1 MQNKFSSLLIL
12 VSVIFTGCGGGGG
25 GGGGVTGGAS
35 NSSSPAAVYTVST
48 LVLSSSLTSPFG
60 MTIDANGH
68 LYVAD
73 TGANLIKKIENLG
86 NGTYS
91 VTRALG
97 GTAGAYSG
105 CNSSLASPYAVAI
118 DSSGILYVAEQSRA
132 DIRYSD
138 CISPHDDSHQYGDLG
153 LLSSPSGIALHGD
166 NRLYVADTNNH
177 KIRLITKQAPFNNG
191 NGATILI
198 AGGSRGY
205 VDGAA
210 TNAATFNSPTGVVVS
225 SSGDVYVTDT
235 QNCVIR
241 KISLGFVSTF
251 AGSGPSACG
260 SLDGVRT
267 AAQFN
272 GPTGIAVDANDNLY
286 VADTVSNK
294 IRRITPQGVVTTI
307 AGSGV
312 NSSTDGIGA
321 NAAFRTPTG
330 IAVDTNGN
338 IYVVESGS
346 GNIRKIVTSN

>member
-1 MQNKFSSLLIL
+1 MKNKFSALLIL
-12 VSVIFTGCGGGGG
+12 VSVILAGCGGGGG
-25 GGGGVTGGAS
+25 GSGGGGAS
-35 NSSSPAAVYTVST
+35 SSNSSAAVYTVST
-48 LVLSSSLTSPFG
+48 LVLSSSLISPFG

-86 NGTYS
+86 NGTYR
-91 VTRALG
+91 VTRVLG
-97 GTAGAYSG
+97 GTSGAYSG

-118 DSSGILYVAEQSRA
+118 DSAGVLYVAEQFRG

-153 LLSSPSGIALHGD
+153 LLSSPSGINLQGD
-166 NRLYVADTNNH
+166 NLLYVADTDNH
-177 KIRLITKQAPFNNG
+177 KIRLITKQLPFNIG
-191 NGATILI
+191 RGVTTLI

-225 SSGDVYVTDT
+225 SSGDIYVTDT

-241 KISLGFVSTF
+241 KISAGIVSTF
-251 AGSGPSACG
+251 AGSGPSSCG
-260 SLDGVRT
+260 SSDGVWT
-267 AAQFN
+267 TAQFN
-272 GPTGIAVDANDNLY
+272 GPTGIAVDANNNLY

-294 IRRITPQGVVTTI
+294 IRRVTPQGVVTTI